1 MTKDSHAGF
10 TRYMLAQGVQFS
22 AGGMMGVVFP
32 WLIVH
37 ELHESQVNVGLA
49 QFFANLPF
57 LLLILLA
64 GAVADGRDLKAY
76 LPRILIVMSMFP
88 LVLALIVSSH
98 QLTFFAATAI
108 MFAFSTVGA
117 FATPARDAMLSHVTP
132 HSLGLARA
140 SALAVAATFGGQ
152 VLGTLAAASASIVG
166 AVPLLCLQ
174 TALLV
179 LSAMLISRLKIV
191 TPFAVKERHEQ
202 PFTRLRHELIDG
214 FRVVWAHE
222 RLRTIILYL
231 AVGAPVFNGMFLVGI
246 PLMVRDVFQGS
257 SAVLS
262 IQFTAFLLGLTMSSF
277 AFSRT
282 RPVERPG
289 RLVMLL
295 ALNNIVVFTLAY
307 LIPEL
312 WVFTALMFA
321 WGLSSG
327 VAMSVTR
334 GMIQIAAP
342 HEYRAR
348 VMSMQQFS
356 QTAGGPIG
364 AILFGVLAQNFGIQ
378 ASMLVIPLSVAL
390 VWIIFRFRTELWE
403 FRREDHLLHPAAG

>member
-1 MTKDSHAGF
+1 
-10 TRYMLAQGVQFS
+10 MLAQGVQFA

-49 QFFANLPF
+49 QFFASLPF

-64 GAVADGRDLKAY
+64 GAVADGRDLKSY
-76 LPRILIVMSMFP
+76 LPRLLIIMSMFP
-88 LVLALIVSSH
+88 VVLAFIVSSNS
-98 QLTFFAATAI
+98 LSFFAATAI
-108 MFAFSTVGA
+108 MFAFSSIGA

-132 HSLGLARA
+132 HTLGLARA
-140 SALAVAATFGGQ
+140 SALTVAATFGGQ
-152 VLGTLAAASASIVG
+152 VLGTVAAASASIVG

-174 TALLV
+174 SGLLV
-179 LSAMLISRLKIV
+179 LSAMLTSRLKIT
-191 TPFAVKERHEQ
+191 TPFAVKEQHDQ
-202 PFTRLRHELIDG
+202 PLTRLRHELFDG
-214 FRVVWAHE
+214 FRVVWAHT
-222 RLRTIILYL
+222 RLRTIIVYL

-277 AFSRT
+277 AFSRV

-327 VAMSVTR
+327 VAMSLTR

-342 HEYRAR
+342 HAYRAR

-356 QTAGGPIG
+356 QTAGGPLG
-364 AILFGVLAQNFGIQ
+364 AILFGVLAQTFGIQ
-378 ASMLVIPLSVAL
+378 ASMLVIPVSVAL
-390 VWIIFRFRTELWE
+390 VWIIFRLRTELWE
-403 FRREDHLLHPAAG
+403 FRREDHHVPQQAS